1 MVMRVIALSGKGE
14 TGKTHC
20 LGHFINLIH
29 QETMGCNCLF
39 EGQDARMTLDYLG
52 QRVTICT
59 WGDTE
64 YEELLNLDK
73 IRSDQPDIAIVATR
87 SKGTTVE
94 LVKEFCERESSCTLK
109 RIEKYVACFDDLSGQ
124 EYLNILQAEQ
134 MLDYVRGLIMGQ
146 LYYVDS
152 ISAIGED
159 QERFHVTLLGIEMPN
174 EGFPRTLS
182 LELTVNELAF
192 RDIGRPILENDFV
205 LYRPDSDNQLLYGN
219 EEPLAISLRGESR
232 NLRRQLTERE
242 LHGDSISAFANRRPD
257 MIKSYH
263 VNVGH
268 GNCSLILSVYGTDY
282 ELWMVDCSTYDYLI
296 RRDYSLNLYSCL
308 SDIADTLKI
317 ELRSLHISRFM
328 LTHTHF
334 DHYNGLKY
342 LIKKGLVDD
351 KTLMYVN
358 LYYDCD
364 SPVWR
369 DILLELRKINCFFV
383 EPVNTGQK
391 QGSIIIYHPECR
403 IYKDAQAMRK
413 SVKGRVVNKV
423 NDSSV
428 VYGIEICN
436 RIMVFPGDLEQKGF
450 EKMSKE
456 GKCSDKLYMSI
467 YYVISHHGS
476 LNGHPTM
483 PCMNPKKP
491 MPTPLYCA
499 THGLEKAI
507 LMGRD
512 GAFSGIYS
520 PIVINY
526 FNLQSADLLYSEK
539 DGNGRPIKYFE
550 LDWNDG
556 MVGYFY

>member
-1 MVMRVIALSGKGE
+1 MRVISLSGRGE

-20 LGHFINLIH
+20 LGHLINLIH

-39 EGQDARMTLDYLG
+39 EGRDARMTLDYLG

-87 SKGTTVE
+87 SKGATIE
-94 LVKEFCERESSCTLK
+94 LVKKFCENEGNCTLK
-109 RIEKYVACFDDLSGQ
+109 RVEKYVACFDDLSGQ
-124 EYLNILQAEQ
+124 EYLNNLQAEQ
-134 MLDYVRGLIMGQ
+134 ILDYVRGLIKGQ

-159 QERFHVTLLGIEMPN
+159 RERFHVTLLGLEMPN
-174 EGFPRTLS
+174 EGFSRTLS
-182 LELTVNELAF
+182 LELTANELAF
-192 RDIGRPILENDFV
+192 QDIRRPILEDDFV
-205 LYRPDSDNQLLYGN
+205 LYRPDTDNQLLYGN
-219 EEPLAISLRGESR
+219 EEPLAISLRDESR
-232 NLRRQLTERE
+232 MLRRQLTERE
-242 LHGDSISAFANRRPD
+242 LHRDVSYAFFNRQPD

-296 RRDYSLNLYSCL
+296 RCDYSLNLHSCL

-317 ELRSLHISRFM
+317 ELGNLHISRFM
-328 LTHTHF
+328 LTHAHY

-342 LIKKGLVDD
+342 LIKRGLID
-351 KTLMYVN
+351 KNTLMYVN
-358 LYYDCD
+358 LYYDCS
-364 SPVWR
+364 SPVWK
-369 DILLELRKINCFFV
+369 DIMIGLEKLNCPFV
-383 EPVNTGQK
+383 EPVNMGQN
-391 QGSIIIYHPECR
+391 QDSIHIYHPECR
-403 IYKDAQAMRK
+403 IYKNARAMQNG
-413 SVKGRVVNKV
+413 VEGRIVNKV

-428 VYGIEICN
+428 VYGIEIGN
-436 RIMVFPGDLEQKGF
+436 RIMVFPGDLEQNGF
-450 EKMSKE
+450 EKMSEE
-456 GKCSDKLYMSI
+456 GLCSNELYMSN

-476 LNGHPTM
+476 LNRHPTM
-483 PCMNPKKP
+483 PCMNPDTPKL
-491 MPTPLYCA
+491 TPLFCA
-499 THGLEKAI
+499 THRLKKAI

-512 GAFSGIYS
+512 RAFSGIYS

-526 FNLQSADLLYSEK
+526 FNSQPADLLFSEK
-539 DGNGRPIKYFE
+539 DGNGRPIKFFE
-550 LDWNDG
+550 LEWNSG
-556 MVGYFY
+556 MVRYFY